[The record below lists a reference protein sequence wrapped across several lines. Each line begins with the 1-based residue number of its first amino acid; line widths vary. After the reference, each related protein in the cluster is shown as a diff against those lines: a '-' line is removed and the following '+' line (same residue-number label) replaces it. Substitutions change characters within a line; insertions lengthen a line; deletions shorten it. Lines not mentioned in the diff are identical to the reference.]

1 MNEEKEDPILSV
13 PNLVKEESTSS
24 IPMDTHD
31 NEIISNNIDSTSDEK
46 EKTRLNYDQRR
57 INLLNNPMY
66 GVILCFLDKFRSYI
80 DLQDYP
86 LHLLEENLLS
96 DEENISRRL
105 IDFHITLLK
114 RIALGKG
121 AQRDKFVPIITK
133 FAYRFDYDDGEYL
146 KSNGYSQAEIDLKLR
161 ILKNLL
167 ETQFDHNQGF
177 KTALLEKQSFEV
189 RSQPFGRDR
198 SGASYWLFMDSEC
211 FIRLFREETDDERTW
226 TNIAKDKDELENI
239 IKILITDY
247 IVRKKFPEWKFI
259 HEPLNSL
266 ELSHKFEE
274 CYISKSINIKK
285 EEEIKPISPSLSPA
299 APIKNE
305 CKLII
310 NSKKIL
316 SPPMIKDE
324 IQSDE
329 ESLNSAD
336 KNGQRSRMISSEDT
350 NLNELPQEI
359 NNNQED
365 KELKRS
371 SKKSRG
377 RRKSTNWNKKKRRT
391 MSNTSKKDEHEHE
404 ILTPKISTKGRKRKQ
419 LTDNEDDIQDNIKKN
434 DETSQDK
441 DINQIPLDDESN
453 NNEDLPIALRRSRRI
468 RKVPTNELPSVTSSP
483 TKSVSQTPTKKKLT
497 NGKCKTSSQTN
508 IKTSSQS
515 SKTNGR
521 RKRRRGRNGKTSK
534 NGCSSSSDD
543 EHQPSEEED
552 EDDYD
557 SNDYL
562 PDKKQIDELNDEDLL
577 EEEENDDEFVPRR
590 SAKTV
595 AKRRGQMN
603 GNNIDDIPTSSSS
616 CCVCSKTDRP
626 ESLLLCDDCDD
637 AYHLE
642 CLKPILL
649 SVPDGDW
656 YCPLCEHKHLCDNLI
671 EKLIQLIKEHDELEI
686 KRNQCM
692 SKRSN
697 RLANVML
704 NLDRMVKR
712 STKKRRTNGIVY
724 SDEENED
731 EEEQEQ
737 EEENNDDDED
747 DDSVY
752 GFKDDGSAEGEEKHN
767 RRDSE
772 QNESTEK
779 LGVRSCR
786 RKPQNYRFDEY
797 DKKMKEAMIE
807 AGVNGDDIDK
817 DSDVSSVESKKK
829 SPKKRAGYEKDE
841 DFNTSDPKNDDEF
854 APEPNRSGE
863 SGSEEEDYDDVD
875 DDDEESSDDG
885 GWKSKRRSSP
895 KKKSKSKSNRSKG
908 RKSKNKSDDD
918 DDDDSLSE
926 TELRNIQTM
935 DTTKSDTMNETDLNE
950 IGNDDRRRS
959 TRTTTQKNYAKQ
971 QEGGSDDDND
981 DEEEDLLEDGRPPPR
996 RMRYKKRRG
1005 SDESFI
1011 DDDDDY
1017 EKLARK
1023 RKIVKYG
1030 KSISRSS
1037 ITDHIKKLVDED
1049 EQPNEEK
1056 SAESLSQDQIQEEI
1070 DDVSK
1075 QQNKIPPKEY
1085 DEPQP
1090 SDEDDDFPDEQEIF
1104 KANGLLKLQNNLGGP
1119 KPAGFRPPFMAPTH
1133 LYQHAIVDPTARFA
1147 MIRPPVRP
1155 AMNNGYPS
1163 NGPNNTNPGENQQPS
1178 DSNQVN
1184 GHNSPSS

>member
-1 MNEEKEDPILSV
+1 MNEEKEDPILAA

-24 IPMDTHD
+24 MPMDTHD
-31 NEIISNNIDSTSDEK
+31 GETTSNNIDSTSDEK
-46 EKTRLNYDQRR
+46 EKNRLNYDQRR
-57 INLLNNPMY
+57 ISLLNNPMY
-66 GVILCFLDKFRSYI
+66 GVILCFLDKFRAHI

-86 LHLLEENLLS
+86 LHLLEENLLN
-96 DEENISRRL
+96 DQENISRRL

-114 RIALGKG
+114 RISLGKG

-146 KSNGYSQAEIDLKLR
+146 KANGYSQAEIDIKLR

-198 SGASYWLFMDSEC
+198 SGASYWLFLDSEC
-211 FIRLFREETDDERTW
+211 FIRLFRENIDDERTW
-226 TNIAKDKDELENI
+226 TNIAKDNDELENI

-247 IVRKKFPEWKFI
+247 VVRKKFPDWKFT
-259 HEPLNSL
+259 HESLNSL
-266 ELSHKFEE
+266 ESSHEFEE
-274 CYISKSINIKK
+274 RYIPNSINIKK
-285 EEEIKPISPSLSPA
+285 EEAHEIKQTSPSLSPA

-305 CKLII
+305 CKII
-310 NSKKIL
+310 LHSKKSL
-316 SPPMIKDE
+316 SPSLIKNE

-329 ESLNSAD
+329 ESSNSVD
-336 KNGQRSRMISSEDT
+336 KNGQRSRIVSSEDT
-350 NLNELPQEI
+350 NLNDLPQEI

-365 KELKRS
+365 KQLKS
-371 SKKSRG
+371 PSKKSRG

-404 ILTPKISTKGRKRKQ
+404 IQTLKTPTKGRKRKQ
-419 LTDNEDDIQDNIKKN
+419 LTDNEEEVQDTKKN
-434 DETSQDK
+434 DEASQDK

-468 RKVPTNELPSVTSSP
+468 RKAPTNELPSVTSSP
-483 TKSVSQTPTKKKLT
+483 AKSVSQTPTKKKLT

-521 RKRRRGRNGKTSK
+521 RKRRRGRRGTGKTSM

-543 EHQPSEEED
+543 EHQPSEED

-557 SNDYL
+557 SDDYL
-562 PDKKQIDELNDEDLL
+562 PDKKKIDELNDDDLL
-577 EEEENDDEFVPRR
+577 EEEDDEFVPRR

-595 AKRRGQMN
+595 AKRSGQMN
-603 GNNIDDIPTSSSS
+603 EDNTDDIPTSSSS

-656 YCPLCEHKHLCDNLI
+656 YCPLCEHKRLCDNLI

-712 STKKRRTNGIVY
+712 SSKKRRPNGIVY

-731 EEEQEQ
+731 EDEEEQ
-737 EEENNDDDED
+737 EEENNNNNNNDDDDDDDDD

-752 GFKDDGSAEGEEKHN
+752 GFKDDGSVEGGEKSKN
-767 RRDSE
+767 RRDGQ
-772 QNESTEK
+772 QNEQTER

-817 DSDVSSVESKKK
+817 DSDESSVEKKKK
-829 SPKKRAGYEKDE
+829 SPKKRATYEKDE
-841 DFNTSDPKNDDEF
+841 DFDAVDTKNDDEF
-854 APEPNRSGE
+854 APDANRSGE
-863 SGSEEEDYDDVD
+863 SETEEEDYNDVD
-875 DDDEESSDDG
+875 DDDDDDESSDDD
-885 GWKSKRRSSP
+885 GWKGKRRPSS

-918 DDDDSLSE
+918 DSLSE
-926 TELRNIQTM
+926 TELSNIQTM
-935 DTTKSDTMNETDLNE
+935 DTTKSDTMNDTDLNE

-959 TRTTTQKNYAKQ
+959 TRTTAQKNYAKQ
-971 QEGGSDDDND
+971 QEDGSGEDEDDDD
-981 DEEEDLLEDGRPPPR
+981 EEDLLENGRPPPR

-1005 SDESFI
+1005 SDDSFI
-1011 DDDDDY
+1011 EDDDY

-1030 KSISRSS
+1030 KSITRSS

-1049 EQPNEEK
+1049 EEPKEET
-1056 SAESLSQDQIQEEI
+1056 SAESPLKDQIEEETNDI
-1070 DDVSK
+1070 PK
-1075 QQNKIPPKEY
+1075 QQTKIPPKEY
-1085 DEPQP
+1085 EEPQP
-1090 SDEDDDFPDEQEIF
+1090 SDDDDDFPDEQEIF
-1104 KANGLLKLQNNLGGP
+1104 KANGLLKLQKNLAGP
-1119 KPAGFRPPFMAPTH
+1119 
-1133 LYQHAIVDPTARFA
+1133 
-1147 MIRPPVRP
+1147 
-1155 AMNNGYPS
+1155 
-1163 NGPNNTNPGENQQPS
+1163 
-1178 DSNQVN
+1178 
-1184 GHNSPSS
+1184 